1 MLSWVKT
8 NLHSVA
14 SSGKKDISSLTCYW
28 ETSPRANVYDEE
40 TPCLPRPVPWRE
52 WEEEAPVGLSAWQE
66 KRKKNKQHLI
76 FLAPFCP
83 SPGVKSTSHPS
94 LLYLLRWVSDAW
106 RLAPDSGCHSSG
118 VIPGPMSRR
127 EKQNGCWLALA
138 PKRASM
144 QGLGVRE
151 EMKKGQL
158 GTHSHV
164 MLKMDLW
171 LSGVCRK
178 NPYATVC

>member
-1 MLSWVKT
+1 MCECLRWRKALS
-8 NLHSVA
+8 A
-14 SSGKKDISSLTCYW
+14 
-28 ETSPRANVYDEE
+28 
-40 TPCLPRPVPWRE
+40 TPCALKGMRRGGSCWSVCLTGE
-52 WEEEAPVGLSAWQE
+52 
-66 KRKKNKQHLI
+66 RKKNKQHLI
-76 FLAPFCP
+76 FLAPFCQ
-83 SPGVKSTSHPS
+83 SPGVKSTSRPS

-106 RLAPDSGCHSSG
+106 RLAPDSVCHSSG
-118 VIPGPMSRR
+118 VIPGLMSRR

-151 EMKKGQL
+151 EKKKGQL

-164 MLKMDLW
+164 MLKIDLW
-171 LSGVCRK
+171 LSSVCRK